1 MEARQGGN
9 AFRVRL
15 RRVAETRDAAYQ
27 IVEIESNLFFIPDM
41 LFGLTHSSQTEVV
54 ALVESDIKAFHASLA
69 IAGQDEGYR
78 VSDCGEDGGVRTG
91 YMKGRGGGGGGG

>member
-1 MEARQGGN
+1 MRGQRGN

-27 IVEIESNLFFIPDM
+27 IVEIESNMFFIPDM
-41 LFGLTHSSQTEVV
+41 LFALAHSSQTKVV
-54 ALVESDIKAFHASLA
+54 ALVESDIKAFHASFA

-78 VSDCGEDGGVRTG
+78 VSDCGEDGGVLTG
-91 YMKGRGGGGGGG
+91 CMKGGGGGGG